1 MIHYYLTKGAH
12 KLSAVI
18 SVHSSELLVVVY
30 TWVKT
35 ANFLPCDIHWK
46 ISQKKKHTL
55 EIQNDFTMCS
65 LLTLKYM
72 FSIAFSA

>member
-18 SVHSSELLVVVY
+18 SVCTALNYLSWCILRSKLLIFYHV
-30 TWVKT
+30 TCTRK
-35 ANFLPCDIHWK
+35 LL
-46 ISQKKKHTL
+46 KKHTL